1 MLMLRVP
8 PAMSGSGPA
17 VDWELVLHFNGTR
30 AKEGA
35 AAESAPRVAF
45 LARAKSYPEVDKMLL
60 QIEHKDD
67 TLQDMMELA
76 KASGSGGLRP
86 TQVAELSNS
95 ILRSNIFSCC
105 G

>member
-1 MLMLRVP
+1 
-8 PAMSGSGPA
+8 
-17 VDWELVLHFNGTR
+17 
-30 AKEGA
+30 
-35 AAESAPRVAF
+35 
-45 LARAKSYPEVDKMLL
+45 MLL

-76 KASGSGGLRP
+76 KASGGGGLRP

-105 G
+105 GCISSFFGTAELGNGAGRSKGAHQALRRQTSAHRGHVPIQFDLRWYMQNS